1 MRRAA
6 LVLLGAFPVV
16 PALPAGRAEHGLALL
31 HELEADVH
39 ELDAQLGRSTGH
51 HRHALGG
58 LERRTSA
65 DKMKMTA
72 ANTAVAA
79 FASAGEALRDALF
92 ALTPEQRKQFVNS
105 DFGTKVY
112 RVLRFATSVFG
123 SLIQNT
129 LKR

>member
-1 MRRAA
+1 MNRVA

-31 HELEADVH
+31 HEADVH

-72 ANTAVAA
+72 ANTAAAA
-79 FASAGEALRDALF
+79 FASAFEALRDALF
-92 ALTPEQRKQFVNS
+92 ALTPEHRKQFVNS

>member
-6 LVLLGAFPVV
+6 LKFLGAFPVV

-65 DKMKMTA
+65 DKRKMTA
-72 ANTAVAA
+72 ANTAAAA
-79 FASAGEALRDALF
+79 FASAVEALRDALF
-92 ALTPEQRKQFVNS
+92 AFTPEQRKQFVNS

>member
-6 LVLLGAFPVV
+6 LLLLGAFPVLA
-16 PALPAGRAEHGLALL
+16 ALPAGRTEHGFALL
-31 HELEADVH
+31 HKLDADVH

-51 HRHALGG
+51 ELGG

-72 ANTAVAA
+72 ANTAAAA
-79 FASAGEALRDALF
+79 FASAFEALRDALF
-92 ALTPEQRKQFVNS
+92 ALTPEQRKQFGNS
-105 DFGTKVY
+105 DPGTKVY
-112 RVLRFATSVFG
+112 RVLRFATS
-123 SLIQNT
+123 LIRNT